1 VADHKRP
8 GFVKRSL
15 KSLGIVFLAG
25 SGFIFAAFLS
35 SFASSLNHDLT
46 FRIIPILVSASV
58 LFCVFLGLFKW
69 ALAGPKEYSDKALIR
84 SAVMAAV
91 GIQLLQIIGGYL
103 ITRELGRL
111 NSYYGSFG
119 ATLALLFWIYLQ
131 AQVVIYAAVAGSVFD
146 KSKWPR
152 DLS

>member
-1 VADHKRP
+1 
-8 GFVKRSL
+8 
-15 KSLGIVFLAG
+15 
-25 SGFIFAAFLS
+25 
-35 SFASSLNHDLT
+35 
-46 FRIIPILVSASV
+46 
-58 LFCVFLGLFKW
+58 
-69 ALAGPKEYSDKALIR
+69 LIR